1 MANVIHIPRNHPS
14 MGLLLPWAV
23 CYGYFSAQ
31 RLELGRMAV
40 AVGAGLGAAAGF
52 VAFQDSFGGGVS

>member
-1 MANVIHIPRNHPS
+1 

-52 VAFQDSFGGGVS
+52 VSFQDSFGGGVS